1 MGSEMCIRDSSKC
14 VPVQRLSKGFKD
26 LSASFQSSPLSNDLI
41 TLKNESA
48 IARSVRNLVLTIQG
62 ERPFQPVLGTG
73 VSRLLFENMDKLTA
87 SAIRS
92 ELRTTI
98 ENYEP
103 RVEINEI
110 LVEPDFEGNAF
121 HVTLQYFIIGIDVP
135 EQELTFALEP
145 TR

>member
-1 MGSEMCIRDSSKC
+1 M
-14 VPVQRLSKGFKD
+14 PVQRISRGFKD
-26 LSASFQSSPLSNDLI
+26 LSASFQTNPLSNDLI
-41 TLKNESA
+41 ALKNESA
-48 IARSVRNLVLTIQG
+48 IARSVRNLVLTGQG

-87 SAIRS
+87 SSIRS

-110 LVEPDFEGNAF
+110 IVEPDFERNAF
-121 HVTLQYFIIGIDVP
+121 DVTLQYFIIGMDVP

>member
-1 MGSEMCIRDSSKC
+1 M
-14 VPVQRLSKGFKD
+14 PVERLSRGFKD
-26 LSASFQSSPLSNDLI
+26 LSASFQTSPLNNDLI
-41 TLKNESA
+41 ALKNESA
-48 IARSVRNLVLTIQG
+48 IARSVRNLVLTVRG
-62 ERPFQPVLGTG
+62 ERPFQPILGTG
-73 VSRLLFENMDKLTA
+73 VSRLLFDNMDKLTA

-110 LVEPDFEGNAF
+110 LIEPDFERNAF
-121 HVTLQYFIIGIDVP
+121 HVTLQYFIIGMDVP
-135 EQELTFALEP
+135 EQELTFALAP

>member
-1 MGSEMCIRDSSKC
+1 M
-14 VPVQRLSKGFKD
+14 PVQRISRGFKD
-26 LSASFQSSPLSNDLI
+26 LSASFQTNPLSNDLI
-41 TLKNESA
+41 ALKNESA

-73 VSRLLFENMDKLTA
+73 VNNLLFDNMDKLTA
-87 SAIRS
+87 SSIRS

-110 LVEPDFEGNAF
+110 IVEPDFERNAF
-121 HVTLQYFIIGIDVP
+121 HVTLQYFIIGMDVP
-135 EQELTFALEP
+135 EQELTFALAP

>member
-1 MGSEMCIRDSSKC
+1 M
-14 VPVQRLSKGFKD
+14 PVQRLSRGFKD
-26 LSASFQSSPLSNDLI
+26 LSASFQTNPLSNDLI
-41 TLKNESA
+41 ALKNESS

-73 VSRLLFENMDKLTA
+73 VNRLLFDNMDKLTA

-110 LVEPDFEGNAF
+110 IVEADFERNAF
-121 HVTLQYFIIGIDVP
+121 DVTLQYFIIGMDVP
-135 EQELTFALEP
+135 EQELTFALAP

>member
-1 MGSEMCIRDSSKC
+1 M
-14 VPVQRLSKGFKD
+14 PVQRLSRGFKD
-26 LSASFQSSPLSNDLI
+26 LSASFQTSPLNNDLI
-41 TLKNESA
+41 ALKNESA
-48 IARSVRNLVLTIQG
+48 IARSVRNLVLTGRG
-62 ERPFQPVLGTG
+62 ERPFQPILGTG

-110 LVEPDFEGNAF
+110 IVEPDFEGNAF

>member
-1 MGSEMCIRDSSKC
+1 M
-14 VPVQRLSKGFKD
+14 PVQRLSKGFRD
-26 LSASFQSSPLSNDLI
+26 LSASFQTNPLSNDLI
-41 TLKNESA
+41 ALKNESA

-87 SAIRS
+87 STIRS
-92 ELRTTI
+92 GIRTTI

-110 LVEPDFEGNAF
+110 IVEPDFERNAMD
-121 HVTLQYFIIGIDVP
+121 VTLQYFIIGIDVP

>member
-1 MGSEMCIRDSSKC
+1 M
-14 VPVQRLSKGFKD
+14 PVQRISRGFKD
-26 LSASFQSSPLSNDLI
+26 LSASFQTNPLSNDLI
-41 TLKNESA
+41 ALKNESA

-110 LVEPDFEGNAF
+110 IVEPDPEGNAMD
-121 HVTLQYFIIGIDVP
+121 VTLQYFIIGIDVP

>member
-1 MGSEMCIRDSSKC
+1 M
-14 VPVQRLSKGFKD
+14 PVQRLSRGFKD
-26 LSASFQSSPLSNDLI
+26 LSASFQTNPLSNDLI
-41 TLKNESA
+41 ALKNESA
-48 IARSVRNLVLTIQG
+48 IARLVRNLVLTIQG

-73 VSRLLFENMDKLTA
+73 VNNLLFDNMDKLTA

-110 LVEPDFEGNAF
+110 IVEADFERNAF
-121 HVTLQYFIIGIDVP
+121 DVTLQYFIIGMDVP
-135 EQELTFALEP
+135 EQELTFALAP

>member
-1 MGSEMCIRDSSKC
+1 M
-14 VPVQRLSKGFKD
+14 PVQRLSRGFKD
-26 LSASFQSSPLSNDLI
+26 LSASFQTNPLSNDLI
-41 TLKNESA
+41 ALKNESA
-48 IARSVRNLVLTIQG
+48 IARSVRNLVLTGQG

-73 VSRLLFENMDKLTA
+73 VNNLLFDNMDKLTA

-110 LVEPDFEGNAF
+110 LVEPDFERNAF
-121 HVTLQYFIIGIDVP
+121 HVTLQYFIIGMDVP
-135 EQELTFALEP
+135 EQELTFALAP

>member
-1 MGSEMCIRDSSKC
+1 M
-14 VPVQRLSKGFKD
+14 PVQRISRGFKD
-26 LSASFQSSPLSNDLI
+26 ISASFQTNPLSNDLI
-41 TLKNESA
+41 ALKNESS

-62 ERPFQPVLGTG
+62 ERPFQPTLGTG
-73 VSRLLFENMDKLTA
+73 VNNLLFDNMDKLTA
-87 SAIRS
+87 SSIRS

-110 LVEPDFEGNAF
+110 IVEPDFEGNAF
-121 HVTLQYFIIGIDVP
+121 HVTLQYFIIGMDVP
-135 EQELTFALEP
+135 EQELTFALAP

>member
-1 MGSEMCIRDSSKC
+1 M
-14 VPVQRLSKGFKD
+14 PVQRRSKGFLD
-26 LSASFQSSPLSNDLI
+26 LSASFQENPLTNDLI
-41 TLKNESA
+41 ALKNENA

-73 VSRLLFENMDKLTA
+73 VSQLLFENMDRLTA
-87 SAIRS
+87 AAIRS
-92 ELRTTI
+92 EIRTTI
-98 ENYEP
+98 ENFEP

-121 HVTLQYFIIGIDVP
+121 NVTLQYFIIGIDVP

-145 TR
+145 SR

>member
-1 MGSEMCIRDSSKC
+1 M
-14 VPVQRLSKGFKD
+14 PVQRLSKGFKD
-26 LSASFQSSPLSNDLI
+26 LSASFQTSPLSNDLI
-41 TLKNESA
+41 ALKNESA

-73 VSRLLFENMDKLTA
+73 VPRLLFENMDKLTA

-92 ELRTTI
+92 EIRNTI

-110 LVEPDFEGNAF
+110 LVEPDFEGNAM

>member
-1 MGSEMCIRDSSKC
+1 M
-14 VPVQRLSKGFKD
+14 PVQRLSRGFKD
-26 LSASFQSSPLSNDLI
+26 ISASFQTNPLSNDLI
-41 TLKNESA
+41 QLKNESA

-73 VSRLLFENMDKLTA
+73 VNNLLFDNMDKLTA

-110 LVEPDFEGNAF
+110 IVEADFERNAF
-121 HVTLQYFIIGIDVP
+121 DVTLQYFIIGMDVP
-135 EQELTFALEP
+135 EQELTFALAP

>member
-1 MGSEMCIRDSSKC
+1 M
-14 VPVQRLSKGFKD
+14 PVQRLSRGFKD
-26 LSASFQSSPLSNDLI
+26 LSASFQTSPLNNDLI
-41 TLKNESA
+41 AIKNESA
-48 IARSVRNLVLTIQG
+48 IARSVRNLVLTGRG
-62 ERPFQPVLGTG
+62 ERPFQPILGTG

-110 LVEPDFEGNAF
+110 IVKADFERNAF
-121 HVTLQYFIIGIDVP
+121 DVTLQYFIIGMDVP

>member
-1 MGSEMCIRDSSKC
+1 M
-14 VPVQRLSKGFKD
+14 PVERLSRGFKD
-26 LSASFQSSPLSNDLI
+26 LSASFQTNPLSNDLI
-41 TLKNESA
+41 ALKNESS

-110 LVEPDFEGNAF
+110 TVEADFERNAF
-121 HVTLQYFIIGIDVP
+121 DVTLQYFIIGMDVP

>member
-1 MGSEMCIRDSSKC
+1 
-14 VPVQRLSKGFKD
+14 VPVQRLSRGFKD
-26 LSASFQSSPLSNDLI
+26 LSASFQTNPLSNDLI
-41 TLKNESA
+41 ALKNESS

-62 ERPFQPVLGTG
+62 ERPFQPALGTG
-73 VSRLLFENMDKLTA
+73 VNNLLFDNMDKLTA

-110 LVEPDFEGNAF
+110 IVEPDFEGNAM
-121 HVTLQYFIIGIDVP
+121 HVTLQYFIIGMDVP

>member
-1 MGSEMCIRDSSKC
+1 M
-14 VPVQRLSKGFKD
+14 PVQRLSKGFRD
-26 LSASFQSSPLSNDLI
+26 LSASFQTNPLSNDLI
-41 TLKNESA
+41 ALKNESA

-92 ELRTTI
+92 EIRTTI

>member
-1 MGSEMCIRDSSKC
+1 M
-14 VPVQRLSKGFKD
+14 PVQRLSKGFKD
-26 LSASFQSSPLSNDLI
+26 LSASFQISPLSNDLI
-41 TLKNESA
+41 AIKNESA

-110 LVEPDFEGNAF
+110 LVEPDFEGNAM

>member
-1 MGSEMCIRDSSKC
+1 M
-14 VPVQRLSKGFKD
+14 PVQRLSKGFLD
-26 LSASFQSSPLSNDLI
+26 LSASFQTNPLSNDLI
-41 TLKNESA
+41 ALKNESA

-92 ELRTTI
+92 EVRTTI

-110 LVEPDFEGNAF
+110 IVEPDFERNAMD
-121 HVTLQYFIIGIDVP
+121 VTLQYFIIGIDVP

>member
-1 MGSEMCIRDSSKC
+1 M
-14 VPVQRLSKGFKD
+14 PVQRLSKGFKD
-26 LSASFQSSPLSNDLI
+26 LSASFQTSPLSNDLI
-41 TLKNESA
+41 ALKNESA

-92 ELRTTI
+92 EVRTTI

-110 LVEPDFEGNAF
+110 IVEPDYEGNAMN
-121 HVTLQYFIIGIDVP
+121 VTLQYFIIGIDAP

>member
-1 MGSEMCIRDSSKC
+1 M
-14 VPVQRLSKGFKD
+14 PVQRLSRGFKD
-26 LSASFQSSPLSNDLI
+26 LSASFQTNPLSNDLI
-41 TLKNESA
+41 ALKNESS

-73 VSRLLFENMDKLTA
+73 VNALLFENMDKLTA

-110 LVEPDFEGNAF
+110 IVEADFERNAF
-121 HVTLQYFIIGIDVP
+121 DVTLQYFIIGMDVP
-135 EQELTFALEP
+135 EQELTFALAP

>member
-1 MGSEMCIRDSSKC
+1 M
-14 VPVQRLSKGFKD
+14 PVERLSRGFKD
-26 LSASFQSSPLSNDLI
+26 LSASFQTNPLSNDLI
-41 TLKNESA
+41 ALKNESA
-48 IARSVRNLVLTIQG
+48 IARSVRNLVLTGRG
-62 ERPFQPVLGTG
+62 ERPFQPILGTG

-87 SAIRS
+87 SSIRS
-92 ELRTTI
+92 EIRTTI

>member
-1 MGSEMCIRDSSKC
+1 M
-14 VPVQRLSKGFKD
+14 PVQRLSKGFKD
-26 LSASFQSSPLSNDLI
+26 LSASFQTNPLSNDLI
-41 TLKNESA
+41 ALKNESA
-48 IARSVRNLVLTIQG
+48 IARSVRNLVLTGQG

-87 SAIRS
+87 SSIRS
-92 ELRTTI
+92 EIRTTI

-121 HVTLQYFIIGIDVP
+121 HVTLQYFIIGMDVP

>member
-1 MGSEMCIRDSSKC
+1 M
-14 VPVQRLSKGFKD
+14 PVQRLSKGFLD
-26 LSASFQSSPLSNDLI
+26 LSASFQTNPLSNDLI
-41 TLKNESA
+41 ALKNESA

-73 VSRLLFENMDKLTA
+73 GSRLLFENMDKLTA

-92 ELRTTI
+92 EVRTTI

>member
-1 MGSEMCIRDSSKC
+1 M
-14 VPVQRLSKGFKD
+14 PVQRLSKGFKD

-41 TLKNESA
+41 ALKNESA
-48 IARSVRNLVLTIQG
+48 IARSVRNLVLTGQG

-121 HVTLQYFIIGIDVP
+121 HVTLQYFIIGMDVP

>member
-1 MGSEMCIRDSSKC
+1 M
-14 VPVQRLSKGFKD
+14 PVERLSRGFKD
-26 LSASFQSSPLSNDLI
+26 LSASFQTSPLNNDLI
-41 TLKNESA
+41 ALKNESA

-62 ERPFQPVLGTG
+62 ERPFQPVLGTE
-73 VSRLLFENMDKLTA
+73 VNNLLFDNMDKLTA

-110 LVEPDFEGNAF
+110 IVEADFERNAF
-121 HVTLQYFIIGIDVP
+121 DVTLQYFIIGMDVP

>member
-1 MGSEMCIRDSSKC
+1 M
-14 VPVQRLSKGFKD
+14 PVQRLSRGFND
-26 LSASFQSSPLSNDLI
+26 LSATFQTNPLSNDLI
-41 TLKNESA
+41 ALKNESA

-62 ERPFQPVLGTG
+62 ERPFQPILGTG
-73 VSRLLFENMDKLTA
+73 VNNLLFDNMDKLTA

-110 LVEPDFEGNAF
+110 IVEPDFEGNAF
-121 HVTLQYFIIGIDVP
+121 HVTLQYFIIGMDVP
-135 EQELTFALEP
+135 EQELTFALAP

>member
-1 MGSEMCIRDSSKC
+1 M
-14 VPVQRLSKGFKD
+14 PVERLSRGFKD
-26 LSASFQSSPLSNDLI
+26 LSASFQTSPLNNDLI
-41 TLKNESA
+41 ALKNESA
-48 IARSVRNLVLTIQG
+48 IARSVRNLVLTGQG

-92 ELRTTI
+92 EIRTTI

-110 LVEPDFEGNAF
+110 LVEPDFEGNAM

-135 EQELTFALEP
+135 EQELTFALAP

>member
-1 MGSEMCIRDSSKC
+1 M
-14 VPVQRLSKGFKD
+14 PVQRLSKGFKD
-26 LSASFQSSPLSNDLI
+26 LSASFQTSPLSNDLI
-41 TLKNESA
+41 ALKNESA
-48 IARSVRNLVLTIQG
+48 IARSVRNLVLTILG
-62 ERPFQPVLGTG
+62 ERPFQPTLGAG
-73 VSRLLFENMDKLTA
+73 VNRLLFDNMDKLTA

-110 LVEPDFEGNAF
+110 LVEPDFEGNAM

>member
-1 MGSEMCIRDSSKC
+1 M
-14 VPVQRLSKGFKD
+14 PVQRISRGFKD
-26 LSASFQSSPLSNDLI
+26 LSASFQTNPLSNDLI
-41 TLKNESA
+41 ALKNESA

-73 VSRLLFENMDKLTA
+73 VNNLLFDNMDKLTA

-110 LVEPDFEGNAF
+110 IVEPDFEGNAF
-121 HVTLQYFIIGIDVP
+121 HVTLQYFIIGMDVP
-135 EQELTFALEP
+135 EQELTFALAP

>member
-1 MGSEMCIRDSSKC
+1 M
-14 VPVQRLSKGFKD
+14 PVERLSRGFKD
-26 LSASFQSSPLSNDLI
+26 LSASFQTNPLSNDLI
-41 TLKNESA
+41 ALKNESA
-48 IARSVRNLVLTIQG
+48 IARSVRNLVLTGQG

-73 VSRLLFENMDKLTA
+73 VSRLLFANMDKLTA

-110 LVEPDFEGNAF
+110 LVEPDFERNAF

-135 EQELTFALEP
+135 EQELTFALAP

>member
-1 MGSEMCIRDSSKC
+1 M
-14 VPVQRLSKGFKD
+14 PVQRISKGFKD
-26 LSASFQSSPLSNDLI
+26 LSASFQTNPLSNDLI
-41 TLKNESA
+41 ALKNESA
-48 IARSVRNLVLTIQG
+48 IARSVRNLVLTGRG
-62 ERPFQPVLGTG
+62 ERPFQPILGTG

-110 LVEPDFEGNAF
+110 IVEPDPEGNAMD
-121 HVTLQYFIIGIDVP
+121 VTLQYFIIGIDVP

>member
-1 MGSEMCIRDSSKC
+1 M
-14 VPVQRLSKGFKD
+14 PVQRLSRGFKD
-26 LSASFQSSPLSNDLI
+26 LSASFQTNPLSNDLI
-41 TLKNESA
+41 ALKNESA
-48 IARSVRNLVLTIQG
+48 IARSVRNLILTGQG
-62 ERPFQPVLGTG
+62 ERPFQAVLGTG

-92 ELRTTI
+92 EIRTTI

-110 LVEPDFEGNAF
+110 IVEADFEKNAF
-121 HVTLQYFIIGIDVP
+121 DVTLQYFIIGMDVP